1 MLIFPSKDSFH
12 EKGNF
17 SPKAPVN
24 QSRIQLYDLN
34 SVFMDGLR
42 GGTKGPRSTL
52 FLSND
57 NKIYF
62 LEPQFLDTD
71 TLKELK
77 SMNK

>member
-1 MLIFPSKDSFH
+1 
-12 EKGNF
+12 
-17 SPKAPVN
+17 
-24 QSRIQLYDLN
+24 
-34 SVFMDGLR
+34 MDGLI
-42 GGTKGPRSTL
+42 GGTKGPHSTL